1 MVKRG
6 VFVPSILGV
15 VDVEEGFGAFEV
27 QLGSVIRRADMRQ
40 ISVMDF
46 VGDED
51 IPRWVEY
58 GQQGLIKTVRSLGH
72 DTNLV
77 RQLKVDSFLPYISC
91 NFSSSCT
98 KDFVHW
104 KYAFHSAVAAAR
116 RGPGKLDSG
125 CRKRRYTI
133 VVPM

>member
-6 VFVPSILGV
+6 VFVPSILGA

-58 GQQGLIKTVRSLGH
+58 G
-72 DTNLV
+72 
-77 RQLKVDSFLPYISC
+77 
-91 NFSSSCT
+91 
-98 KDFVHW
+98 
-104 KYAFHSAVAAAR
+104 
-116 RGPGKLDSG
+116 
-125 CRKRRYTI
+125 
-133 VVPM
+133 